1 LIEQFGLPSKG
12 IYDGLPDSAFE
23 EEDENTIPPPTPV
36 DPSPQVAVQLSVAEP
51 PVDDPD
57 FMPGSVEELAL
68 AANTLSKEV
77 PSDEIEWYYKQLHKL
92 VNQANDRD
100 LAGPDAEEV
109 EEVDEE
115 VTVQEEAA
123 RRVIR
128 NALREVLAPEEPDH
142 DLSPEEEAELDRYR
156 SGGADD
162 YSSAGID
169 YFGDIE
175 PEPEPEAA
183 EPDGISLEDLAQE
196 FGYSGPSGIRQ
207 EINRITN
214 KMEYFVQKISQ
225 EDLDAI
231 MSFAATEYIEV
242 LEDTG
247 ALDAADLSDLR
258 AAPGAVQGLDSF
270 RFFFVS
276 AFVLP
281 AYKEVAKEAAK
292 ELEARI
298 ADLALPS
305 ELNLTV
311 VNQLSGRAKR
321 SPVVIRRKLDKLV
334 AAGTVAAEEA
344 AEIATKIES
353 AIPVL
358 MRAAEFSD
366 DLVDKALDKWEST
379 SKKKRAR
386 LLDKAMEETAG
397 M

>member
-1 LIEQFGLPSKG
+1 MPSQG
-12 IYDGLPDSAFE
+12 IYDGMPGSAFE
-23 EEDENTIPPPTPV
+23 EEDENTVPPPTPV

-57 FMPGSVEELAL
+57 FIPGSVEELAL

-77 PSDEIEWYYKQLHKL
+77 PADEIEWYYRQLHKL
-92 VNQANDRD
+92 VTQANDRD

-109 EEVDEE
+109 EEVEEE
-115 VTVQEEAA
+115 VTMQEEAA
-123 RRVIR
+123 RRIVR
-128 NALREVLAPEEPDH
+128 NALREVLTPEEEAG
-142 DLSPEEEAELDRYR
+142 LGFTPEEEAELDRYR
-156 SGGADD
+156 SGDTDD
-162 YSSAGID
+162 YSTAGID
-169 YFGDIE
+169 YFGDAE
-175 PEPEPEAA
+175 PEPEPA
-183 EPDGISLEDLAQE
+183 EPEGMSLEDLAQE

-207 EINRITN
+207 EINRITS

-225 EDLDAI
+225 EDLDAL

-242 LEDTG
+242 LGDTG

-258 AAPGAVQGLDSF
+258 AAPKAVQELDSF

-298 ADLALPS
+298 ADLALPP

-311 VNQLSGRAKR
+311 LNQLSGRAKR
-321 SPVVIRRKLDKLV
+321 SPAVIRRKLDKLV
-334 AAGTVAAEEA
+334 TAGTVAAEEA
-344 AEIATKIES
+344 AEIASKIES
-353 AIPVL
+353 AVPVL
-358 MRAAEFSD
+358 TQAAELSD
-366 DLVDKALDKWEST
+366 DLLDKALDKWEST